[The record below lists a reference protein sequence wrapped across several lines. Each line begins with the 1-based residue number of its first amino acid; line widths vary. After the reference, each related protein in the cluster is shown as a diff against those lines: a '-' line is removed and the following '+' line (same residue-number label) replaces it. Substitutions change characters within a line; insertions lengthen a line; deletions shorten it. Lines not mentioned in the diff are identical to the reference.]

1 LFIYRRTITGQPLLT
16 DLNLNLYAMKKLIL
30 FLLAASFVFQLNAQG
45 QTHVFDSTLAKR
57 LGADEYGMKS
67 YVFVLLVTGS
77 NNMAQGAA
85 RDSLFSGHLK
95 NIGRLADEGKLVIAG
110 PFGDNDKSYRGIFI
124 LNVKTIEE
132 AKKLLDTDP
141 AIHANVLAAE
151 LYEWY
156 GSAALSEY
164 LEIHNRIQKTNF

>member
-1 LFIYRRTITGQPLLT
+1 
-16 DLNLNLYAMKKLIL
+16 MKKLIL
-30 FLLAASFVFQLNAQG
+30 FLLTGSFIFQLYAQG
-45 QTHVFDSTLAKR
+45 QTQVYDSTLAKR
-57 LGADEYGMKS
+57 LGADDYGMKS

-77 NNMAQGAA
+77 NNMEQGAA
-85 RDSLFSGHLK
+85 RDSIFSGHLK

-110 PFGDNDKSYRGIFI
+110 PFGDNNKSYRGIFI

-141 AIHANVLAAE
+141 AIHTKVLAAE

-156 GSAALSEY
+156 GSAALGEY
-164 LEIHNRIQKTNF
+164 LEIHKKVQKTSF